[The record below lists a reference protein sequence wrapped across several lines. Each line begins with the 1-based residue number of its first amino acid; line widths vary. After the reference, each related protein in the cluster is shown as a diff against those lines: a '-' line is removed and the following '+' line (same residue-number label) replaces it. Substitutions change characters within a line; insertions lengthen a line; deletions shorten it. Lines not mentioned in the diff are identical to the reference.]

1 MISSSVNIMHH
12 PSDQQLIEYAAG
24 SLPLSRALCVSA
36 HLEHCPH
43 CQQNYQR
50 LQALGGI
57 QMQSMADKP
66 VSTSLKDKVL
76 AAIKTDA
83 ANDHSDNCKPALAAS
98 ASVLPPSSH
107 RAQSNIPHCL
117 KKFVPDN
124 FASLNWRKISPT
136 VSLTELT
143 TEGNGAKAALVRVK
157 AGGQMSHHSHTGDE
171 ITVVLQGSFSDEEG
185 FYRQGDF
192 VFRDSAHKHKPIA
205 TNDQDCICLIVLDG
219 PIQFTGFFSRL
230 LNPFL
235 RLSHPFQAGA
245 A

>member
-76 AAIKTDA
+76 AAIKSVKFELFLTLFDDFK
-83 ANDHSDNCKPALAAS
+83 NRLQCKMP
-98 ASVLPPSSH
+98 
-107 RAQSNIPHCL
+107 
-117 KKFVPDN
+117 KFSMP
-124 FASLNWRKISPT
+124 
-136 VSLTELT
+136 E
-143 TEGNGAKAALVRVK
+143 KA
-157 AGGQMSHHSHTGDE
+157 T
-171 ITVVLQGSFSDEEG
+171 F
-185 FYRQGDF
+185 
-192 VFRDSAHKHKPIA
+192 
-205 TNDQDCICLIVLDG
+205 
-219 PIQFTGFFSRL
+219 
-230 LNPFL
+230 
-235 RLSHPFQAGA
+235 
-245 A
+245 